1 MRHRISSVGAILT
14 FALFSIG
21 PAPGEQAPS
30 ADANAP
36 EITSNEAPVTFSSKV
51 NLVQVPVV
59 VRDAQ
64 GRAVGNLK
72 KEDFQLFDKGKLQLI
87 TRFSIEQTEAKTAPA
102 DAPAGGTTAETKP
115 TPAAPALPDRYI
127 AYVVDDV
134 HLKISDLLQ
143 TRRAMNRH
151 LDEALD
157 AKSRA
162 AIFTTTGKVVA
173 DFTDDREKLHKAVD
187 SILPW
192 TNGPNFDN
200 NCPHVTYAEADYLV
214 NQTNYLSGGSTD
226 SQIANLVISGSADS
240 VLTRLVKE
248 AEHSCSSGPL
258 VQWPPPLPPGTTLPG
273 NFASLLPPDEP
284 PVKVAKIAARQALDS
299 GNQETGFSLGAVKDI
314 IRRISTMPGSRTIV
328 LVSPGFILT
337 RDFRSAEYDVLD
349 RAIRAN
355 VTINT
360 IDMRGIYTVAGWTSD
375 ASQTGPFVAGATPA
389 GAMSQSAISEASQAG
404 DVLGELADGTGG
416 TFFHNDNGLKEG
428 LNQLAAR
435 PEVIY
440 VLGFSPQDLKYD
452 GAFHALKVKIGNV
465 QNGGVSLQLRKGYWA
480 PNHATDAAEQAR
492 DDIREAVFSS
502 DEIRDIPLD
511 VQTKF
516 FKSGDQKVELTV
528 TGHLDV
534 GTLRFQ
540 KAQDRNND
548 TVTVVAG
555 LFDSNGNF
563 ISGLER
569 VLNLRLRDQ
578 TLAGIRSSGITVKET
593 FHVAPGRYVVR
604 MVVRD
609 SEGQTMGSRN
619 TGVEIQ

>member
-1 MRHRISSVGAILT
+1 MKHRTVFAGTILT
-14 FALFSIG
+14 FALSSIG
-21 PAPGEQAPS
+21 RAPGEQAPS
-30 ADANAP
+30 ASANAP
-36 EITSNEAPVTFSSKV
+36 EIASHEAPVTFSSKV

-64 GRAVGNLK
+64 GRAVGNLR
-72 KEDFQLFDKGKLQLI
+72 KEDFQLLDKGKLQLI
-87 TRFSIEQTEAKTAPA
+87 TKFSVEKTDTTEAKAAQTDVP
-102 DAPAGGTTAETKP
+102 APAGAPENAEGKP
-115 TPAAPALPDRYI
+115 TPALPDRYI

-134 HLKISDLLQ
+134 HLKSSDLLQ

-162 AIFTTTGKVVA
+162 AIFITSGKVLV

-187 SILPW
+187 GILPW
-192 TNGPNFDN
+192 TRGPDSEHD
-200 NCPHVTYAEADYLV
+200 CPYVTYYMADYLT
-214 NQTNYLSGGSTD
+214 NQTTYFSGGFTD
-226 SQIANLVISGSADS
+226 SEIANLVLSSTADS
-240 VLTRLVKE
+240 VLTFVVRAAEACAPPGMRLIAV
-248 AEHSCSSGPL
+248 
-258 VQWPPPLPPGTTLPG
+258 PPGINVLPP
-273 NFASLLPPDEP
+273 NEF
-284 PVKVAKIAARQALDS
+284 PVVSAKTAVREALDY
-299 GNQETGFSLGAVKDI
+299 GNRDTTISLGTLKDI
-314 IRRISTMPGSRTIV
+314 VRRISVMPGSRTMV

-337 RDFRSAEYDVLD
+337 NDFRSAEYDVLD

-355 VTINT
+355 VTVNT
-360 IDMRGIYTVAGWTSD
+360 IDMRGLYTVAGWTSD
-375 ASQTGPFVAGATPA
+375 ASQTGPPVAGATPP
-389 GAMSQSAISEASQAG
+389 GAMSQVAVSEASQAS
-404 DVLGELADGTGG
+404 DVLGELAAGTGG

-435 PEVIY
+435 PEVFY
-440 VLGFSPQDLKYD
+440 VLGFSPDNLKYD
-452 GAFHALKVKIGNV
+452 GSFHALKVRIGNL
-465 QNGGVSLQLRKGYWA
+465 QNGGLNLQVRKGYWA
-480 PNHATDAAEQAR
+480 PNHAIDPAEAAR
-492 DDIREAVFSS
+492 DEIREAVFSS

-511 VQTKF
+511 LQTKF
-516 FKSGDQKVELTV
+516 FKSGDQKAELTV

-555 LFDSNGNF
+555 LFDANGNF

-578 TLAGIRSSGITVKET
+578 TLAGVQSSGITIKEV
-593 FHVAPGRYVVR
+593 FHVAPGRYVIR

-609 SEGQTMGSRN
+609 SEGKTMGARN
-619 TGVEIQ
+619 TAVDIQ